1 MAGDDRLFSLTDN
14 PFALLGLTPRAS
26 REQIEEVAAR
36 GGARGAAATVLDQHA
51 RLAEELSWLPGASSM
66 AARETVAAL
75 GARDAGAAAGR
86 LVLLRGLAKAN
97 LAADMALRFADPD
110 MIDQMVRAWDGVESV
125 DVLSQVNADRMISGY
140 PPANAA
146 QVDWALQ
153 TVRERHGR
161 SAARLLA
168 EAGDGRDRLIR
179 LIERPAPSGH
189 DNDLKLIDALVS
201 AYSDALAPLLDQREA
216 AILNEVDAMTRGGRD
231 GLDRLE
237 GHMAAWE
244 AANRPAL
251 VMAKLRGRE
260 DSRAL
265 SLVGAMRTLY
275 LDPAAGAGR
284 IGPAGRIANLLLG
297 FFPDAPAIQRM
308 ASGDVTRLG
317 AIVQGPQAVAERPD
331 LSAVARAAQTERGES
346 KTVRDRRQAAVR
358 SKDAARAA
366 AQAQQAQAHLERQAR
381 ERAAADWNSQGSIR
395 QPKPAKARQAPARAT
410 AAPVVVGQA
419 AEAAREQL
427 VAAVRAR
434 VAAAGQTPPA
444 VPGKK
449 KGGCGWIIPFLI
461 VMFFVIKAMLEPD
474 AGAPST
480 TTVPVAPGMT
490 APVPPEGQEGA
501 SGQVGVGAVTPP
513 VEGDYSEQ
521 NRQPSASRNV
531 DDPPTVTGESGGG
544 GRR

>member
-36 GGARGAAATVLDQHA
+36 GGARGAAAVVLDPHA
-51 RLAEELSWLPGASSM
+51 RLAEELSWLPGASSL
-66 AARETVAAL
+66 AAQETVAAL
-75 GARDAGAAAGR
+75 AARDAGAAAGR

-110 MIDQMVRAWDGVESV
+110 MVDQMVRAWDGVESV

-189 DNDLKLIDALVS
+189 DNDLKLIDALVG
-201 AYSDALAPLLDQREA
+201 AYTDALAPLLDQREA

-231 GLDRLE
+231 GLERLE

-260 DSRAL
+260 DPRAL

-275 LDPAAGAGR
+275 LDPSAGAGR
-284 IGPAGRIANLLLG
+284 IGPAGRIANMLLG

-331 LSAVARAAQTERGES
+331 LSAVARAAQSERGES
-346 KTVRDRRQAAVR
+346 KSVRDRRQAAVR

-366 AQAQQAQAHLERQAR
+366 AQAQQAQAQLERQTR
-381 ERAAADWNSQGSIR
+381 ERAAADWNNKGSIR
-395 QPKPAKARQAPARAT
+395 PPKPVKAQPVAKAS
-410 AAPVVVGQA
+410 GQA

-427 VAAVRAR
+427 IAAVRAR

-474 AGAPST
+474 SNSTTST
-480 TTVPVAPGMT
+480 TTTPSPEIS
-490 APVPPEGQEGA
+490 APVPVSPSDSAPAPQAAPGG
-501 SGQVGVGAVTPP
+501 
-513 VEGDYSEQ
+513 GDYTEQ
-521 NRQPSASRNV
+521 NRQRPGASS
-531 DDPPTVTGESGGG
+531 DDGPPTVTGESGGG
-544 GRR
+544 GR

>member
-26 REQIEEVAAR
+26 REQIEEAAAR
-36 GGARGAAATVLDQHA
+36 GGSRAAAATVLDPHA
-51 RLAEELSWLPGASSM
+51 RLAEELSWLPGASSL
-66 AARETVAAL
+66 AAKETVSAL
-75 GARDAGAAAGR
+75 GARDAGTAAGR

-110 MIDQMVRAWDGVESV
+110 MIDQMVRAWDGVESA

-189 DNDLKLIDALVS
+189 DNDLKLIDAVVG
-201 AYSDALAPLLDQREA
+201 AYTDELAPLLDQREA
-216 AILNEVDAMTRGGRD
+216 TILNEVDAMTRGGRD

-260 DSRAL
+260 DPRAL
-265 SLVGAMRTLY
+265 GLVGAMRTLY
-275 LDPAAGAGR
+275 LDPSAGAGR
-284 IGPAGRIANLLLG
+284 IGPAGRIANMLLG

-346 KTVRDRRQAAVR
+346 KAVRDRRQAAVR

-381 ERAAADWNSQGSIR
+381 ERAAADWKSKGSVPPTTR
-395 QPKPAKARQAPARAT
+395 AQTRPPAQAT

-427 VAAVRAR
+427 IAAVRAR

-461 VMFFVIKAMLEPD
+461 VMFFVIKGMLSSDGEE
-474 AGAPST
+474 ST
-480 TTVPVAPGMT
+480 TTTPAPEASAPLVAPTPEILPQT
-490 APVPPEGQEGA
+490 APD
-501 SGQVGVGAVTPP
+501 QVRDALDAPL
-513 VEGDYSEQ
+513 VEGDYTEQ
-521 NRQPSASRNV
+521 NRQRPRET
-531 DDPPTVTGESGGG
+531 DGPPTVTGETGGGG
-544 GRR
+544 GR

>member
-26 REQIEEVAAR
+26 REQIEEAAAR
-36 GGARGAAATVLDQHA
+36 GGGRGAAGAVLDPHA
-51 RLAEELSWLPGASSM
+51 RLTEELSWLPGASSL
-66 AARETVAAL
+66 AAQETVAAL
-75 GARDAGAAAGR
+75 AARDAGAAAGR

-110 MIDQMVRAWDGVESV
+110 MIDQMVRAWDGVETA

-189 DNDLKLIDALVS
+189 DNDLKLIDAVVG
-201 AYSDALAPLLDQREA
+201 AYTEELAPLLDQREA
-216 AILNEVDAMTRGGRD
+216 TILNEVDAMTRGGRD
-231 GLDRLE
+231 GLERLE

-260 DSRAL
+260 DARAL
-265 SLVGAMRTLY
+265 GLVGAMRTLY
-275 LDPAAGAGR
+275 LDPSAGAGR
-284 IGPAGRIANLLLG
+284 IGPAGRIANMLLG

-346 KTVRDRRQAAVR
+346 KAVRDRRQAAVR

-381 ERAAADWNSQGSIR
+381 ERAAADWNSKGLVKP
-395 QPKPAKARQAPARAT
+395 PKPAKAHPPAKAT

-444 VPGKK
+444 IPGKK

-461 VMFFVIKAMLEPD
+461 VMFFVIKGMLSSDGED
-474 AGAPST
+474 RST
-480 TTVPVAPGMT
+480 TTTAPESSAPLVAPTPEILPQT
-490 APVPPEGQEGA
+490 APD
-501 SGQVGVGAVTPP
+501 QVSEALDAPL
-513 VEGDYSEQ
+513 VEGDYTEQ
-521 NRQPSASRNV
+521 NRQRPRET
-531 DDPPTVTGESGGG
+531 DGPPTVRGESGGG

>member
-14 PFALLGLTPRAS
+14 PFAQLGLTPRAS

-36 GGARGAAATVLDQHA
+36 GQSRGAAATVLDQHA
-51 RLAEELSWLPGASSM
+51 RLAEELSWLPGASSL
-66 AARETVAAL
+66 AAQETVAAL

-189 DNDLKLIDALVS
+189 DNDLKLIDAVVG
-201 AYSDALAPLLDQREA
+201 AYTDELAPLLDQREA

-231 GLDRLE
+231 GLERLE

-275 LDPAAGAGR
+275 LDPSAGAGR
-284 IGPAGRIANLLLG
+284 IGPAGRIANMLLG

-381 ERAAADWNSQGSIR
+381 ERAAADWNSKGSIR
-395 QPKPAKARQAPARAT
+395 PPKPAKARQAPAQASRAT
-410 AAPVVVGQA
+410 ATPVTGQA

-427 VAAVRAR
+427 IAAVRAR
-434 VAAAGQTPPA
+434 VAAAGQTPA

-461 VMFFVIKAMLEPD
+461 GGFFVLKALFD
-474 AGAPST
+474 AGPEEST
-480 TTVPVAPGMT
+480 TTTTVVPEIT
-490 APVPPEGQEGA
+490 APATIPPPEA
-501 SGQVGVGAVTPP
+501 LPDPAVPPP
-513 VEGDYSEQ
+513 VEGDYPEQ
-521 NRQPSASRNV
+521 NSQRPR
-531 DDPPTVTGESGGG
+531 DTDGPPTITGESGGG
-544 GRR
+544 SRR